1 MLSNAFVEATSIAVA
16 DASPIMNVMSRGRQF
31 ASVFAVGSAV
41 VCLYSMRQADPDL
54 WGYLTYGRLFVES
67 GGLTSHD
74 PFAYTSSGFQW
85 TTFEYG
91 AQVLLWVAYHL
102 AGPSGLIALKC
113 LVGGVALC
121 CLSIAIRATTHKPSV
136 WVPIFLLCTS
146 AICRF
151 FLFRP
156 QLFTFAFFALFVAV
170 LFQFLLRRR
179 APLWALPLV
188 MLAWANVH
196 GGFVAGLGALVLVI
210 LLRASENLAAFGWR
224 PSRLAEG
231 TRRLWVALAACTAAT
246 FINPLGP
253 KLWVYVVTE
262 LSHGTNRQYVVEWA
276 PASLHRDAWSTIALT
291 LITITL
297 AVVGWAAQKHH
308 TGSSPGP
315 LPMYW
320 VASCVPLIAMSYLS
334 IRHVPLAAIWTGP
347 VIAWL
352 ASLLPDSLPQS
363 AAFRRTWFVLRATAV
378 LQVCVILA
386 IVYGEPRPS
395 IRVDGSTL
403 GATHPCGA
411 VGFLRSHRAGGNL
424 YNPLW
429 WGAYTT
435 WKLYPSVRVS
445 MDGRNVSLF
454 SDEMVLENLRF
465 YLDEASHVDID
476 APSRYPTD
484 FLLVPT
490 DAPVLRRVLSD
501 SRWRRVY
508 ADADAVLFERA
519 GVSRTLADPSAPDRV
534 PVTAQ
539 KPACEAFLD

>member
-1 MLSNAFVEATSIAVA
+1 
-16 DASPIMNVMSRGRQF
+16 MNSVSRGRQL
-31 ASVFAVGSAV
+31 ASAFAVGSAA

-67 GGLTSHD
+67 GRLTSHD

-91 AQVLLWVAYHL
+91 AQVLLWLAYHF
-102 AGPSGLIALKC
+102 AGPLGLIALKC
-113 LVGGVALC
+113 LVGGAALG
-121 CLSIAIRATTHKPSV
+121 CLLIAVRATAHTPSV

-170 LFQFLLRRR
+170 LFQFLVRRR
-179 APLWALPLV
+179 APLWVLPLV

-224 PSRLAEG
+224 SGRLAEG
-231 TRRLWVALAACTAAT
+231 TRRLWVTLAACTAAT

-253 KLWVYVVTE
+253 RLWVYVVTE
-262 LSHGTNRQYVVEWA
+262 LTHSTNRQYIVEWA

-291 LITITL
+291 LIAITL

-308 TGSSPGP
+308 NGSTGP
-315 LPMYW
+315 LPIYW
-320 VASCVPLIAMSYLS
+320 VASCAPLIAMSYVS
-334 IRHVPLAAIWTGP
+334 VRHVPLAAIWSGP

-352 ASLLPDSLPQS
+352 GSHLPDRPAQS

-378 LQVCVILA
+378 LQVGLILA
-386 IVYGEPRPS
+386 IVYGEPRPT
-395 IRVDGSTL
+395 IHVDGTIL
-403 GATHPCGA
+403 GVTHPCGS
-411 VGFLRSHRAGGNL
+411 VGFLQSRGARGNL

-429 WGAYTT
+429 WGAYVT
-435 WKLYPSVRVS
+435 WKLYPSIQVS

-454 SDEMVLENLRF
+454 SDQMVLENLKF
-465 YLDEASHVDID
+465 YSDDASRVDID
-476 APSRYPTD
+476 APFRYATD
-484 FLLVPT
+484 FLMVPT
-490 DAPVLRRVLSD
+490 DAPVLTRVVSD

-508 ADADAVLFERA
+508 GDADSVLFERA
-519 GVSRTLADPSAPDRV
+519 GVTGALSDLSAPGGV
-534 PVTAQ
+534 PLTAQ
-539 KPACEAFLD
+539 KPACEVFLD

>member
-1 MLSNAFVEATSIAVA
+1 MSLF
-16 DASPIMNVMSRGRQF
+16 SRGRQL
-31 ASVFAVGSAV
+31 APVFAVGSAM

-67 GGLTSHD
+67 HGLTSHD

-91 AQVLLWVAYHL
+91 AQVLLWVAYAF
-102 AGPSGLIALKC
+102 AGPLGLIALKC

-121 CLSIAIRATTHKPSV
+121 GLLVAIRTTNDQPSI

-146 AICRF
+146 AVCRF

-170 LFQFLLRRR
+170 VFHFLLRRR
-179 APLWALPLV
+179 APLWALPVV
-188 MLAWANVH
+188 MLAWANLH
-196 GGFVAGLGALVLVI
+196 GGFVAGLGVLALAI
-210 LLRASENLAAFGWR
+210 LLRTSENLAAFGLR
-224 PSRLAEG
+224 SGRLAEG
-231 TRRLWVALAACTAAT
+231 TQRLWATLAACVAAT

-262 LSHGTNRQYVVEWA
+262 LSHGTNRRYIVEWA
-276 PASLHRDAWSTIALT
+276 PASLRRDAWSTIALT
-291 LITITL
+291 LITITV
-297 AVVGWAAQKHH
+297 AVVSWAGRKRHAERS
-308 TGSSPGP
+308 TGP
-315 LPMYW
+315 LPIYW
-320 VASCVPLIAMSYLS
+320 VASCVPLLAMSFLS

-347 VIAWL
+347 VITRL
-352 ASLLPDSLPQS
+352 ASDLPASLSQP

-386 IVYGEPRPS
+386 IVYREPRPN
-395 IRVDGSTL
+395 IHVDGNTL
-403 GATHPCGA
+403 GSTHPCGA
-411 VGFLRSHRAGGNL
+411 VDFLRNHRAGGNL

-454 SDEMVLENLRF
+454 SDEMVLENLKF
-465 YLDEASHVDID
+465 YLNDVSHVDID
-476 APSRYPTD
+476 APFRYATD
-484 FLLVPT
+484 FLMVPT

-508 ADADAVLFERA
+508 ADSDAVLFERA
-519 GVSRTLADPSAPDRV
+519 VVSGTLLDRSAPDLV
-534 PVTAQ
+534 PLIAQ
-539 KPACEAFLD
+539 KPACEVLLN